1 MSFIIASASVYASDV
16 FIETDMEFGRG
27 MLRAVGNECLVY
39 TPKHVVEDSD
49 GIYVSGRFKRDIEA
63 NLLTTYP
70 QDLAVLSIPKSD
82 IALCQ
87 ESSWKDGG
95 ARVSAILN
103 SIGKAKLSFRKKN
116 GGLTEYDLKIVA
128 KEIHTYFHVKL
139 ENPKKSFKQGLSGST
154 IYVGNYP
161 VGMLISI
168 NDDIGKVL
176 RLDDITNISQSVIST
191 FETELEK
198 ISRENGLVTK
208 KISPNNETTSLP
220 LTNRKEQIFK
230 GEITKGAVQKFK
242 ILATGNTAYKLTN
255 LKQNGNNVI
264 GYSFYS
270 PNDSEKLSAENR
282 IRVNKN
288 SVFGFGTTVAGEH
301 TLYISGYRGV
311 GSFNLKLEEV
321 ATTEE
326 LVGKANILASGDN
339 AKGFISKGTFA
350 TYKVHAK
357 GNTAYKLTN
366 LKQNGNNLIGYSF
379 YSPND
384 SEKLSA
390 ENRISVNK
398 NSVFGFGTTVAGEHT
413 LYIYGYRGVGS
424 FNLKLEEVA
433 TTEELVG
440 KANIL
445 ASGDNAK
452 GFISKGTFAI
462 YKVHAKGNTAYKLTN
477 LKQNGN
483 NLIGYSFYSPNDSE
497 KLSGKNRIN
506 VNKNSVFG
514 FGTTVAGEHTLYIYG
529 NRGVGSF
536 NLKLEEVSN

>member
-1 MSFIIASASVYASDV
+1 MSFIITSTSVYASDV

-27 MLRAVGNECLVY
+27 ILRAVGNECLVY
-39 TPKHVVEDSD
+39 TPRHVVEDSD

-82 IALCQ
+82 IELCQ
-87 ESSWKDGG
+87 ESSWRDGG

-103 SIGKAKLSFRKKN
+103 SASTAKLSFRKKN
-116 GGLTEYDLKIVA
+116 GGLTEYDLKIVE
-128 KEIHTYFHVKL
+128 KDIHTYFHVKL
-139 ENPKKSFKQGLSGST
+139 ENSKKSIKQGLSGAT

-161 VGMLISI
+161 IGMLVSV
-168 NDDIGKVL
+168 NNGIGKAL
-176 RLDDITNISQSVIST
+176 RLDDITNISQSVVST

-198 ISRENGLVTK
+198 ISRKNGLVTK
-208 KISPNNETTSLP
+208 KTVPNNKTKSLP

-230 GEITKGAVQKFK
+230 GEITKDAVQKFK
-242 ILATGNTAYKLTN
+242 ILSIGNTAYKLTN
-255 LKQNGNNVI
+255 LKQSGNNLI

-270 PNDSEKLSAENR
+270 PNDSKKLSAKNR
-282 IRVNKN
+282 ISVNKN

-301 TLYISGYRGV
+301 TLYIYGNRGV

-350 TYKVHAK
+350 TYKIHAK

-384 SEKLSA
+384 SKKLSA
-390 ENRISVNK
+390 KNRISVNK
-398 NSVFGFGTTVAGEHT
+398 NNVFGFKTTVAGE
-413 LYIYGYRGVGS
+413 Y
-424 FNLKLEEVA
+424 
-433 TTEELVG
+433 
-440 KANIL
+440 
-445 ASGDNAK
+445 
-452 GFISKGTFAI
+452 
-462 YKVHAKGNTAYKLTN
+462 
-477 LKQNGN
+477 
-483 NLIGYSFYSPNDSE
+483 
-497 KLSGKNRIN
+497 
-506 VNKNSVFG
+506 
-514 FGTTVAGEHTLYIYG
+514 TLYIYG